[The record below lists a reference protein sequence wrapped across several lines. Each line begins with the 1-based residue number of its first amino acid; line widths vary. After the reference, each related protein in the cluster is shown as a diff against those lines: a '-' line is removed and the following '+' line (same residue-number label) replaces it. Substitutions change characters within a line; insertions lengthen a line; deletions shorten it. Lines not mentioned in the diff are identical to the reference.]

1 MGERRREYQG
11 QRPHVAF
18 YLTPM
23 FCHRARPRSV
33 TVPSAS
39 ISGYPF
45 RFCPSFLDRVAPMIP
60 GFGNDKVRY
69 NVYGVSFWAIE
80 PHSGFPFRLCRCL
93 SLGLAER
100 EREREREEKMQTDR
114 EFVGC
119 RSGFF

>member
-45 RFCPSFLDRVAPMIP
+45 RFCPSYLDRVAPMIP
-60 GFGNDKVRY
+60 GFGNDKVRN
-69 NVYGVSFWAIE
+69 NVYGVSF
-80 PHSGFPFRLCRCL
+80 
-93 SLGLAER
+93 
-100 EREREREEKMQTDR
+100 
-114 EFVGC
+114 
-119 RSGFF
+119 